1 MWTQNNLLRIFPDL
15 LNELFS
21 YLTRPPFVHIS
32 IPSQLFED
40 VVGTADHLGVHT
52 LFLWSNFF
60 FFLPGRSCCII
71 FLVLQHLILADH
83 SFTCF
88 ISLCYWTPLAKN
100 PLLPLSEISRP
111 HTCSLHVK
119 PCCFPHMHKRSAL
132 H

>member
-40 VVGTADHLGVHT
+40 VVGTVDHLGVHT

-60 FFLPGRSCCII
+60 FFFCLED
-71 FLVLQHLILADH
+71 LV
-83 SFTCF
+83 
-88 ISLCYWTPLAKN
+88 
-100 PLLPLSEISRP
+100 
-111 HTCSLHVK
+111 
-119 PCCFPHMHKRSAL
+119 AL
-132 H
+132 FF